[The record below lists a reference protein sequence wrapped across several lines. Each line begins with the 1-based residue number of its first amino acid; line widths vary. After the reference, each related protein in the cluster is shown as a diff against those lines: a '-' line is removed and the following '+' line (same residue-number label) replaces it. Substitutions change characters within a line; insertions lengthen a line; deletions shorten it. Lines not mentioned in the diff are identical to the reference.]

1 MLARG
6 RPSEIGPCPCQAPAG
21 CPCFPAMTDATS
33 ILPTDRGLIG
43 VTGADGRPFLQGI
56 VTNDV
61 EAVGD

>member
-1 MLARG
+1 
-6 RPSEIGPCPCQAPAG
+6 
-21 CPCFPAMTDATS
+21 MTDATS

-43 VTGADGRPFLQGI
+43 ITGADGRPFLQGI